1 MTSIIIILFGITML
15 FVSATGRIEGYIK
28 FFSIQGILLTV
39 LVIMGFGDFSLINFI
54 FLVSE
59 TLIVKSIVIPIFL
72 IRIVRKNGIL
82 REVEAN
88 VPNFYSLIVASVLFA
103 LGFFISYWALNFG
116 KSVNPVFFGISF
128 STIFT
133 GLFIIISRKNIVTHI
148 LGYMMMENG
157 IFLLSLSVAKE
168 MPVVIDLGVLLDI
181 FIGIYLL
188 GLFVNKIHA
197 AFDGAQIDSLNRLK
211 DE

>member
-1 MTSIIIILFGITML
+1 MISFIIILFGVTML

-28 FFSIQGILLTV
+28 ILSVQGILLMLLV
-39 LVIMGFGDFSLINFI
+39 LFGFDDFSILNFV
-54 FLVSE
+54 FLTAE
-59 TLIVKSIVIPIFL
+59 TLLIKTIIIPVFL
-72 IRIVRKNGIL
+72 IRIVRKNGIQ
-82 REVEAN
+82 REVETN
-88 VPNFYSLIVASVLFA
+88 LPNFFSLLIASALFM
-103 LGFFISYWALNFG
+103 LGFFISYWALKFG
-116 KSVNPVFFGISF
+116 TAVNSLYFGISF

-133 GLFIIISRKNIVTHI
+133 GLFIIISRKNIVTHV

-168 MPVVIDLGVLLDI
+168 MPVIIDLGVLLDV

-188 GLFVNKIHA
+188 GLFVNKIQS
-197 AFDGAQIDSLNRLK
+197 AFDESQIDALNQLK